1 MKLFK
6 ILKRAAGLYFRKPMV
21 FYIALP
27 NTQVPNLNI
36 PKEISFV
43 SIDNINE
50 YLKIIAKFKIPFS
63 PFSEQRFENG
73 AIFSFLHN
81 NNEYLVYGWAI
92 SDC

>member
-6 ILKRAAGLYFRKPMV
+6 ILKRAAGLYFRKPLV

-27 NTQVPNLNI
+27 NTQVPNLNV

-63 PFSEQRFENG
+63 PFSEQPLKTEQ
-73 AIFSFLHN
+73 
-81 NNEYLVYGWAI
+81 YLVFCTI
-92 SDC
+92 IMNI